1 MTERNIAADASVEL
15 SHDEISHVSGG
26 SGLVGPGA
34 GKEGESGGGGTLGS
48 GT

>member
-1 MTERNIAADASVEL
+1 MTESKSVPAHEL
-15 SHDEISHVSGG
+15 SADEIAHVSGG